1 MINKFSSVIGLLVA
15 AVGTFFMMAGQAE
28 AHAKLVSANPSPD
41 SEVAAP
47 EDIRLS
53 FSEALEPRFSTFTMK
68 ASDGS
73 SVSLAPAA
81 DPADA
86 KVLWA
91 EPSTPLSP
99 GIYEISWEVVSG
111 DAHKMAGAFTFTVH

>member
-1 MINKFSSVIGLLVA
+1 MINKFSGINAALVA
-15 AVGTFFMMAGQAE
+15 AVGAFFMMAGQAE
-28 AHAKLVSANPSPD
+28 AHARLVSANPSPD

-73 SVSLAPAA
+73 SVSLTPAA

-91 EPSTPLSP
+91 EPSAQLSP
-99 GIYEISWEVVSG
+99 GVYEISWEVVSG
-111 DAHKMAGAFTFTVH
+111 DAHKMTGAFTFTVH